1 MSPRRTSRPRPLT
14 SRLLLASAAVI
25 GLTALAACSS
35 NVASEPGSAAP
46 AYRLVDDGALSVATI
61 SDGSPNAYIDASG
74 EFTGFDNE
82 LVREIGE
89 RMGLNVEFTAID
101 FPSLLASVNN
111 GQFDVGSAGVTVT
124 DARKETSLFTAPHY
138 FAFLGIVAPA
148 DSGFDSFEDLK
159 GKQVVVASGSV
170 QEEYAVS
177 ELGLDPIRFP
187 DQTSAF
193 QALLAGQG
201 DAWLAPFGT
210 GTKYLDEY
218 PDSNMAMVFS
228 QLNSR
233 NQLGFAIAKDNPELV
248 TAMNEQLDAIVEDGT
263 WYELVQEFYPGAEIP
278 AEFTPGTADVDFDRP

>member
-1 MSPRRTSRPRPLT
+1 MTTSTPIRWT
-14 SRLLLASAAVI
+14 AGILLAAAAVVLSACAS
-25 GLTALAACSS
+25 GATAETGESDS
-35 NVASEPGSAAP
+35 GYE
-46 AYRLVDDGALSVATI
+46 LVTDGTLSVATI
-61 SDGSPNAYIDASG
+61 SDGSPNAYIDADG

-82 LVREIGE
+82 LVREIAS
-89 RMGLNVEFTAID
+89 RMDLDVQFTATD
-101 FPSLLASVNN
+101 FSSLLASVNN
-111 GQFDVGSAGVTVT
+111 GQYDVGSAGVTVT
-124 DARKETSLFTAPHY
+124 DARKQTSSFTAPHY
-138 FAFLGIVAPA
+138 FAFLGIVAP
-148 DSGFDSFEDLK
+148 SGSDYASFEDLE
-159 GKQVVVASGSV
+159 GKQVVVAAGSV

-218 PDSNMAMVFS
+218 PDSDMEMVYS

-233 NQLGFAIAKDNPELV
+233 NQLGFAVAKENTGLV
-248 TAMNEQLDAIVEDGT
+248 DAMNEQLDAIVEDGT

-278 AEFTPGTADVDFDRP
+278 ADFTPGTADVTFERP

>member
-1 MSPRRTSRPRPLT
+1 MHSKTL
-14 SRLLLASAAVI
+14 SRLGGGAAAIAALALLAGCAGGASATPA
-25 GLTALAACSS
+25 G
-35 NVASEPGSAAP
+35 SEPAEAP
-46 AYRLVDDGALSVATI
+46 YELVSDGVLSVATI
-61 SDGSPNAYIDASG
+61 SDGSPNAYIDADG

-82 LVREIGE
+82 LVREIGT
-89 RMGLNVEFTAID
+89 RMGLDVQFTAID

-111 GQFDVGSAGVTVT
+111 GQYDVGSAGVTVT

-148 DSGFDSFEDLK
+148 DSGYESFDDLK
-159 GKQVVVASGSV
+159 GEQVVVAAGSV

-218 PDSNMAMVFS
+218 PDSNMEMVYS

-233 NQLGFAIAKDNPELV
+233 NLLGFAVAKTNPELV
-248 TAMNEQLDAIVEDGT
+248 DAMNEQLDAIVEDGT

-278 AEFTPGTADVDFDRP
+278 EEFTPGTEDVTFDRP